1 LLIYFRVGINFDY
14 KEISC
19 SILERENKWME
30 QILVSMDIRQE
41 ADSPFPLLNQD
52 ETGGFL
58 SAVYRAIHLAERI
71 KANVHILLVWYQEP
85 AFSQAEAFSGLE
97 DAAKK
102 HLELMIE
109 KARSIGVSVNYYI
122 SNGNFEDEVIR
133 FVTEKKITL
142 LILGLPHGDSESSL
156 EFNKSLYLIRQNVR
170 CAIELVR
177 RKEPLTRRK

>member
-1 LLIYFRVGINFDY
+1 M
-14 KEISC
+14 
-19 SILERENKWME
+19 ERENKWME

-58 SAVYRAIHLAERI
+58 AAVYRAIHLAERI
-71 KANVHILLVWYQEP
+71 KANVHILLVWCQEP
-85 AFSQAEAFSGLE
+85 AASPTETFTGLE

-109 KARSIGVSVNYYI
+109 KARSNGVSVHYYI
-122 SNGNFEDEVIR
+122 SKGNFEDEVIR
-133 FVTEKKITL
+133 FVAEKKITL
-142 LILGLPHGDSESSL
+142 LILGLPYGNSESSV
-156 EFNKSLYLIRQNVR
+156 EFNKVLYAIRQNVR